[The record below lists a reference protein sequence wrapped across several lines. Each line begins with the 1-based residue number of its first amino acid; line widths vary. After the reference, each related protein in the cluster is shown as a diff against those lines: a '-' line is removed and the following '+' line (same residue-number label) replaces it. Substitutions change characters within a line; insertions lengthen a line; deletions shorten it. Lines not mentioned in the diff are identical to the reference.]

1 MGDLTDPRVIDLV
14 SSPSRSSRDEGEGAS
29 SMTGPTHVLTP
40 GVPVTLPPAGGI
52 SFELAAGERLGLTQP
67 EGERVA
73 DLISFNRDDTRELL
87 SMHSSRAINLS
98 WKLTAPHLLYSNRSR
113 EMWQIEDDLTG
124 ENYCGGA
131 YFTDHPN
138 IARYGEKGAKAPHCQ
153 SNPQAP

>member
-14 SSPSRSSRDEGEGAS
+14 SSPARSSRDEWKGAS
-29 SMTGPTHVLTP
+29 RMTGPTHVLTP

-52 SFELAAGERLGLTQP
+52 SFELAAGERLRLTQP

-98 WKLTAPHLLYSNRSR
+98 WKLTAPHLLYTNRYR
-113 EMWQIEDDLTG
+113 EMWQRA
-124 ENYCGGA
+124 A
-131 YFTDHPN
+131 YPTSDNHW
-138 IARYGEKGAKAPHCQ
+138 RVR
-153 SNPQAP
+153 